1 MKVLTSAFLCIL
13 LFHETKAQYKK
24 CHSEKR
30 GVGNCMTV
38 EECPI
43 YYSGQANQFAGPQK
57 DHFFSFECEPPLVC
71 CLNQKVSGRIIS
83 LLPQPPTCGGS
94 DAKYKVFGGVE
105 TDLDEFPWLAML
117 EYQKRNVNY
126 LTTNCAG
133 SLMNHRYVL
142 TAAHCL
148 KGRFVERIGELASVR
163 LGEHDTRTDEDCSG
177 RMGRCSPKFQRLG
190 FKEIRV
196 HEGFQGM
203 LGSSLHDIGLI
214 RLERNVV
221 YSHSIRPICL
231 PSTVPSAVRFP
242 GRPLTV
248 AGWGTTSTLERSPTK
263 QKAELNYV
271 KASECRRF
279 WQAYIHL
286 ESTQLCAGKIQTD
299 SCTGDSG
306 GPLMQL
312 RDGIWVQEGIVSFGI
327 GCAIKNRPGVYTDV
341 AAYDT
346 WIRQNVVARD
356 GDYVELV
363 APLRVVPNQMYG
375 P

>member
-1 MKVLTSAFLCIL
+1 
-13 LFHETKAQYKK
+13 
-24 CHSEKR
+24 
-30 GVGNCMTV
+30 
-38 EECPI
+38 
-43 YYSGQANQFAGPQK
+43 
-57 DHFFSFECEPPLVC
+57 
-71 CLNQKVSGRIIS
+71 
-83 LLPQPPTCGGS
+83 
-94 DAKYKVFGGVE
+94 
-105 TDLDEFPWLAML
+105 
-117 EYQKRNVNY
+117 
-126 LTTNCAG
+126 
-133 SLMNHRYVL
+133 
-142 TAAHCL
+142 
-148 KGRFVERIGELASVR
+148 VR
-163 LGEHDTRTDEDCSG
+163 LGEHDTRTDEDCSA
-177 RMGRCSPKFQRLG
+177 MGRCSPKFQRLG

-248 AGWGTTSTLERSPTK
+248 AGWGTTSSLERSPTK

-327 GCAIKNRPGVYTDV
+327 GCAVKNRPGVYTDV